1 MTISRVHRTTLLWSS
16 VLLLPL
22 AGCVLSSGTPQLNEV
37 VMQSEP
43 IPSEEILIPSQ
54 EESRIPTEASKTNPY
69 PLSEPGP
76 YFVRSREYTLIDESR
91 NGRVIK
97 VIIRYPAIKETNAT
111 GSVIERDA
119 RPDLSGAPYPLIL
132 TSPNSSTVI
141 FKSHLA
147 SYGFVMATLVYP
159 SLYDRDAWDTHI
171 IDHPRDILFSIDAIS
186 ANDIP
191 GLEGMIDAD
200 RVGVGGYSSDGDKA
214 LVVSGARVDPDWYL
228 SQCTDA
234 LSSTSP
240 DLVVEW
246 VCNLLPKWEMFTENI
261 GEDITESEDG
271 LWQPITD
278 PRIKAVMPMA
288 AAGAWF
294 FGERGLAAVDRPTLI
309 IAGTEDNIVPYQYE
323 SAYIYENLGT
333 PEKYLISFVGQ
344 GHMMVFNSKQVEKIN
359 HFATAF
365 FGYYLQGRDEYEF
378 YFSENFINQFD
389 DLAWGIYTD

>member
-1 MTISRVHRTTLLWSS
+1 MSKLHRLT
-16 VLLLPL
+16 LLLPSLAAMFL
-22 AGCVLSSGTPQLNEV
+22 AGCVAGSRPPQSNV
-37 VMQSEP
+37 VVIQVETT
-43 IPSEEILIPSQ
+43 PSEETLLPIEEGPS
-54 EESRIPTEASKTNPY
+54 IPTEAAVINPL
-69 PLSEPGP
+69 PLSNPGP
-76 YFVRSREYTLIDESR
+76 YFVGSREYTFIDESR
-91 NGRVIK
+91 NGRVIR

-159 SLYDRDAWDTHI
+159 SLYDRDAWDTHV

-200 RVGVGGYSSDGDKA
+200 RVGVGGYSSDGDKT
-214 LVVSGARVDPDWYL
+214 LVISGARVDPDWYL
-228 SQCTDA
+228 SQCADA

-246 VCNLLPKWEMFTENI
+246 VCNLLPKWEMFTEHI